1 MGGANQAGIV
11 LSIPVYSIDRL
22 IIEALIENSSSI
34 ATDIKDTIETA
45 FSSIS
50 DVNAISLLESLENE
64 GISSILHFKAS
75 LFC

>member
-34 ATDIKDTIETA
+34 ATDIKDAIETA

-64 GISSILHFKAS
+64 GIIF
-75 LFC
+75 